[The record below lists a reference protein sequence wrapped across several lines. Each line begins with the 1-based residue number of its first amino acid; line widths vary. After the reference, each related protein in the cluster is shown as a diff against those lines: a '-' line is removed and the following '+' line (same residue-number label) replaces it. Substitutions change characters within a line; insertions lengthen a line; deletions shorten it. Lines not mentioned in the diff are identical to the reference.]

1 MSETARARL
10 PVDERRQQLIQLGVE
25 LFSRRPFED
34 ISIDEIAETA
44 GISRGL
50 LYHYF
55 PSKRDFYVAVVRT
68 AVDELMTLIE
78 PEDDG
83 ASEIAQ
89 LERSLRAYLHH
100 VARRRQGYLAV
111 LRGGIS
117 GDTQVQE
124 VIDRLRH
131 RVVELV
137 LDGLDVEEPSPA
149 LRAALRAWVG
159 YLEGLALARVDDD
172 EEVEIDELVD
182 LAERTLLANLQ
193 ATAPELVAR
202 IT

>member
-10 PVDERRQQLIQLGVE
+10 SVDERRQQLIQLGVE

-68 AVDELMTLIE
+68 AVNELLTMIE
-78 PEDDG
+78 PVDDG

-111 LRGGIS
+111 LNGGIS
-117 GDTQVQE
+117 GDAKVQE
-124 VIDRLRH
+124 VIDRLRR

-137 LDGLDVEEPSPA
+137 LDGLRVEEPSAA

-159 YLEGLALARVDDD
+159 YLEGLALARVDDE
-172 EEVEIDELVD
+172 EEVAIDELVD

>member
-10 PVDERRQQLIQLGVE
+10 SVDERHQQLIQLGVE

-34 ISIDEIAETA
+34 ISIDEIAEAA

-68 AVDELMTLIE
+68 AVEELLTLIE
-78 PEDDG
+78 PEDDE

-124 VIDRLRH
+124 VIDRLRR

-137 LDGLDVEEPSPA
+137 LDGLHVEQPSAA

-159 YLEGLALARVDDD
+159 YLEGLALARVDE
-172 EEVEIDELVD
+172 EEVGIDELVD

-193 ATAPELVAR
+193 ATDPELVAR

>member
-10 PVDERRQQLIQLGVE
+10 SVDERRQQLIQLGVE

-68 AVDELMTLIE
+68 AVNELLTMIE
-78 PEDDG
+78 PVDDG

-111 LRGGIS
+111 LNGGIS
-117 GDTQVQE
+117 GDAQVQE
-124 VIDRLRH
+124 VIDRLRR

-137 LDGLDVEEPSPA
+137 LDGLRVEEPSAA

-159 YLEGLALARVDDD
+159 YLEGLALARVDDE